1 MNRAELIDALAERM
15 EMTRREA
22 GDVVTALFNP
32 TEGVIAKALKKGD
45 VVSLTG
51 FGAFGVRKRS
61 ARTARNP
68 QTGEAIKVAA
78 TKVPAFKAGASLKG
92 VISGKTK
99 SAAEGRVQGRHQG
112 RGEEGRQVGEAG
124 QGRQARSLSSWFQQY
139 TRWGAR

>member
-99 SAAEGRVQGRHQG
+99 SPAKAAAKGAAKGAAKKAAKSAKPAKAAKR
-112 RGEEGRQVGEAG
+112 
-124 QGRQARSLSSWFQQY
+124 AR
-139 TRWGAR
+139 

>member
-15 EMTRREA
+15 EMSRREA
-22 GDVVTALFNP
+22 GDVVAALFHP

-68 QTGEAIKVAA
+68 QTGEPIKVKA
-78 TKVPAFKAGASLKG
+78 TKVPAFKAGASLKAT
-92 VISGKTK
+92 VSGKSKTAKTAATKGAAKKGVAKKATK
-99 SAAEGRVQGRHQG
+99 SAKPAKR
-112 RGEEGRQVGEAG
+112 
-124 QGRQARSLSSWFQQY
+124 AR
-139 TRWGAR
+139 

>member
-15 EMTRREA
+15 EMSRREA

-68 QTGEAIKVAA
+68 QTGEPIKVAA

-92 VISGKTK
+92 VISGKSKSPAKAAAKGAAKKTTK
-99 SAAEGRVQGRHQG
+99 SAKPAKAAKR
-112 RGEEGRQVGEAG
+112 
-124 QGRQARSLSSWFQQY
+124 AR
-139 TRWGAR
+139 

>member
-1 MNRAELIDALAERM
+1 MNRAELVDALAERM

-22 GDVVTALFNP
+22 GDVVAALFNP

-68 QTGEAIKVAA
+68 QTGEPIKVAA
-78 TKVPAFKAGASLKG
+78 TKVPAFKAGASLKAT
-92 VISGKTK
+92 ISGKSKAPAKKAAAKKVAAKKGVAKKATK
-99 SAAEGRVQGRHQG
+99 SAKPAKR
-112 RGEEGRQVGEAG
+112 
-124 QGRQARSLSSWFQQY
+124 AR
-139 TRWGAR
+139 